1 MVFFGCIGYTKNK
14 SLRYLGP
21 FLSSNFQIFPKKQER
36 FPKFG
41 NFTEGKMFGRLRI
54 TIFGEKKREIWKY
67 KKLREKNT
75 GNLDKSP
82 SIRTALIISHCSQA
96 A

>member
-54 TIFGEKKREIWKY
+54 PIFGEKKKGKYGNAKNCAKKILEI
-67 KKLREKNT
+67 
-75 GNLDKSP
+75 
-82 SIRTALIISHCSQA
+82 
-96 A
+96 